1 VSLPELATRR
11 RVTVGMMTVTMV
23 LFGLIGLSGLKV
35 NLLPDLSYPTLTVR
49 TEYEGAAPLEIENL
63 ISQPVEETVGVVK
76 NVRKVHSVS
85 RTGQSDVVLEF
96 AWGTDMDMASL
107 EVRDKLDTLQ
117 LPLEA
122 KKPLLLRFNP
132 STDPILRFG
141 LTTNACA
148 IGAGPGSSNGT
159 ASSKPPAESSPVGTA
174 SNPASTNC
182 APAAVGEIE
191 LKQLR
196 RFADDDLKKRI
207 EPVAG
212 VAAVKVGGGLEDEID
227 VAIDQHK
234 LAQLGIDINDVIT
247 RLKNENVNASGG
259 RIDEGSQRFLVRT
272 INQFKSLD
280 EMRELLIKIDG
291 NVPVRLKDIAT
302 VTQGYKEREGIV
314 RIDGREAIELAI
326 YKEGD
331 ANTVSVAQA
340 VNAAVAKLAD
350 SLPKGVKL
358 STIEDQSIFIEHA
371 LHEVRFDALLG
382 GVLAILIIF
391 FFLGHAWST
400 FIIGLSLPVSLIAT
414 FFFMGQLHLS
424 LNVMSLGG
432 LALATGM
439 VVDDSIVVLENIARL
454 REKGLGI
461 VEAAV
466 KGTSEV
472 GMAVT
477 ASTLTTVAVF
487 FPLVFVQGVAGQL
500 FRDQALTITF
510 AMLISLVVA
519 MTLIPMLASLH
530 GRSPLAYKDEPVDP
544 ESLWSKAWR
553 GTFSLIAWPLLSS
566 SARWRGTTAKSIA
579 FVLALPLKLIAA
591 LLYFVL
597 LSVLVAFALL
607 MRYGAR
613 AAVFI
618 GDLLQ
623 GRETGMPLEHVR
635 RRLAW
640 SARVLRSPRANG
652 KGQAGRG
659 LSFWLTLVPKLA
671 FLPIAA
677 VTIVAS
683 AIVAPVIFL
692 VGWCARRIL
701 GALGWATNAGYGR
714 AARAYH
720 AFLPRAL
727 AHPWRVLGFAAF
739 AFALALA
746 LVPTLGLDLIPQ
758 LAQGRFDMTVT
769 LPPGTPLAETDKLV
783 GEISTRHAKDPGVE
797 SIYGV
802 AGAGTRLDA
811 NPTESGENIARLSI
825 ALANGGSRKIEA
837 AEVDRLRAG
846 MASRADAEVKFAR
859 PQLFSFSAP
868 LEVEIRGYDLDALA
882 KAGHRLSELMK
893 ASPRFAD
900 IKSTVESGYP
910 EIQIRFDQDR
920 AAALGL
926 TTRDIADRI
935 VRKVKGEVAT
945 RYDFRDRKIDVLVRS
960 RASDRGSVDD
970 IRNLVI
976 GYVSPSSAGS
986 SASGSATSGSGST
999 TVNASSTSA
1008 SASVTSSSGGN
1019 STTTVSD
1026 TARTSTDTPIRLS
1039 SVADVVATEGPSEIH
1054 RVSQERVAIV
1064 SSNLRYGDLS
1074 SAVAEINDIVAKNPL
1089 AAGVKVHVGGQS
1101 EELDSSVKSLLF
1113 ALGLAIFLVYLV
1125 MASQFESLLH
1135 PFVIMF
1141 SIPLAA
1147 VGAVLAL
1154 KLTNSP
1160 ISVVVFIGL
1169 IMLVG
1174 IVVKNAIVLID
1185 RVNQLREAGVAKLDA
1200 IAEGAESRLRPIV
1213 MTTLCTLIGFSPLAI
1228 GVGEGAEVRAPMA
1241 ITVIGG
1247 LAVSTLLTL
1256 IVIPVV
1262 YDLLDRR
1269 GDAWYVARGE
1279 RHRAKATHESL
1290 DDSSRAPEAQH
1301 A

>member
-1 VSLPELATRR
+1 MNLPELATRR
-11 RVTVGMMTVTMV
+11 RVTVGMLTLTLV
-23 LFGLIGLSGLKV
+23 LFGLIGLFGLKV

-63 ISQPVEETVGVVK
+63 ISQPVEEAVGVVK

-96 AWGTDMDMASL
+96 AWGTDMDMSSL

-132 STDPILRFG
+132 STDPIIRLG
-141 LTTNACA
+141 LSVK
-148 IGAGPGSSNGT
+148 G
-159 ASSKPPAESSPVGTA
+159 ESSEA
-174 SNPASTNC
+174 Q
-182 APAAVGEIE
+182 

-207 EPVAG
+207 EPVSG

-227 VAIDQHK
+227 VSIDQQK
-234 LAQLGIDINDVIT
+234 LARLGIDINEVIT

-259 RIDEGSQRFLVRT
+259 RIEEGSQRFLVRT
-272 INQFKSLD
+272 INQFKTLD
-280 EMRELLIKIDG
+280 EMRELLIKVDG
-291 NVPVRLKDIAT
+291 TVPVKLKDIAE
-302 VTQGYKEREGIV
+302 VRQGFKEREGVV

-331 ANTVSVAQA
+331 GNTVNVA
-340 VNAAVAKLAD
+340 AAVKTQLEKLKD
-350 SLPKGVKL
+350 SLPTGAAL
-358 STIEDQSIFIEHA
+358 TTIEDQSVFIEHA
-371 LHEVRFDALLG
+371 LYDVKKDAVIG

-391 FFLGHAWST
+391 FFLGDSWST
-400 FIIGLSLPVSLIAT
+400 FIISLSLPVSLIAT

-454 REKGLGI
+454 REKGASIL
-461 VEAAV
+461 EAAV
-466 KGTSEV
+466 RGTAEV

-510 AMLISLVVA
+510 AMLVSLVVS
-519 MTLIPMLASLH
+519 MSLIPMLASLK
-530 GRSPLAYKDEPVDP
+530 GRSPLAYRDEP
-544 ESLWSKAWR
+544 LKAARPLPNNRVLR
-553 GTFSLIAWPLLSS
+553 G
-566 SARWRGTTAKSIA
+566 
-579 FVLALPLKLIAA
+579 V
-591 LLYFVL
+591 V
-597 LSVLVAFALL
+597 V
-607 MRYGAR
+607 GAR
-613 AAVFI
+613 AIGEFI
-618 GDLLQ
+618 GQTLP
-623 GRETGMPLEHVR
+623 RA
-635 RRLAW
+635 LAW
-640 SARVLRSPRANG
+640 VIA
-652 KGQAGRG
+652 
-659 LSFWLTLVPKLA
+659 
-671 FLPIAA
+671 IAA
-677 VTIVAS
+677 RLCGIVFGRSLRFIGRFVTW
-683 AIVAPVIFL
+683 P
-692 VGWCARRIL
+692 
-701 GALGWATNAGYGR
+701 YDR
-714 AARAYH
+714 AA
-720 AFLPRAL
+720 AFYRRSLPKAL
-727 AHPWRVLGFAAF
+727 AHPWRVLGFAA
-739 AFALALA
+739 AALLA
-746 LVPTLGLDLIPQ
+746 TLSLVPSLGLDLIPQ

-783 GEISTRHAKDPGVE
+783 AEIAARHAKDPGVE

-825 ALANGGSRKIEA
+825 ALKDGGSKAIEA
-837 AEVDRLRAG
+837 AEIERLRAG
-846 MASRADAEVKFAR
+846 MMRADASVKFAR
-859 PQLFSFSAP
+859 PALFSFSAP

-882 KAGHRLSELMK
+882 KGGQRLVELMR

-900 IKSTVESGYP
+900 VKSTVEGGYP

-926 TTRDIADRI
+926 TTRDIADRV

-945 RYDFRDRKIDVLVRS
+945 RYDFRDRKIDVLVRA

-970 IRNLVI
+970 IRNLVV
-976 GYVSPSSAGS
+976 GYVAANA
-986 SASGSATSGSGST
+986 ASQPGKN
-999 TVNASSTSA
+999 NASAAAGTA
-1008 SASVTSSSGGN
+1008 SSGGN
-1019 STTTVSD
+1019 SNANSTSKSNAVSS
-1026 TARTSTDTPIRLS
+1026 ASTLNDSAQSSSDTPIRLS
-1039 SVADVVATEGPSEIH
+1039 AVADVVAGEGPSEIH
-1054 RVSQERVAIV
+1054 RITQERVAIV
-1064 SSNLRYGDLS
+1064 SSNLHYGDLA
-1074 SAVAEINDIVAKNPL
+1074 SAVAEVKDIVATHPL
-1089 AAGVKVHVGGQS
+1089 AAGVKVRVGGQS
-1101 EELDSSVKSLLF
+1101 EELDSSVKSLVF

-1147 VGAVLAL
+1147 VGAILAL
-1154 KLTNSP
+1154 KLSGSAV
-1160 ISVVVFIGL
+1160 SVVVFIGL

-1185 RVNQLREAGVAKLDA
+1185 RVNQLREAGVPKREALA
-1200 IAEGAESRLRPIV
+1200 QGAESRLRPIV
-1213 MTTLCTLIGFSPLAI
+1213 MTTLCTLIGFAPLAI

-1241 ITVIGG
+1241 LTVIGG

-1269 GDAWYVARGE
+1269 GDAWYAARGRRTSAIVPDRGDLE
-1279 RHRAKATHESL
+1279 TPIHGRAAGANPAGEP
-1290 DDSSRAPEAQH
+1290 A
-1301 A
+1301 

>member
-11 RVTVGMMTVTMV
+11 RVTVGMLTLTMV
-23 LFGLIGLSGLKV
+23 LFGLIGLAGLKV

-63 ISQPVEETVGVVK
+63 ISQPVEEAVGVVK

-132 STDPILRFG
+132 STDPILRLG
-141 LTTNACA
+141 LTADSCA
-148 IGAGPGSSNGT
+148 GAKAPD
-159 ASSKPPAESSPVGTA
+159 AKDAKA
-174 SNPASTNC
+174 
-182 APAAVGEIE
+182 APACVPKAATEIE

-207 EPVAG
+207 EPVTG

-227 VAIDQHK
+227 VAIDQQQ
-234 LAQLGIDINDVIT
+234 LARLGIDINEVIT
-247 RLKNENVNASGG
+247 RLKNENVNSSGG

-272 INQFKSLD
+272 INQFKTLD
-280 EMRELLIKIDG
+280 EMRELLIKVDG

-331 ANTVSVAQA
+331 ANTVSVAKA
-340 VNAAVAKLAD
+340 VNATVDHLRE
-350 SLPKGVKL
+350 SLPKNAKL
-358 STIEDQSIFIEHA
+358 TTIEDQSVFIEHA
-371 LHEVRFDALLG
+371 LSEVKFDALIG
-382 GVLAILIIF
+382 GILAILIIY
-391 FFLGHAWST
+391 FFLGHGWST
-400 FIIGLSLPVSLIAT
+400 FIISLSLPVSLIAT

-454 REKGLGI
+454 REKGAGI

-466 KGTSEV
+466 KGTAEV

-510 AMLISLVVA
+510 AMLISLIVA
-519 MTLIPMLASLH
+519 MTLIPMLASLK
-530 GRSPLAYKDEPVDP
+530 GRAPLSYRDEPVDG
-544 ESLWSKAWR
+544 ETLWSKTWR
-553 GTFSLIAWPLLSS
+553 STLALFLWPIRKPATRGQIAAFALS
-566 SARWRGTTAKSIA
+566 
-579 FVLALPLKLIAA
+579 LPLKLVAA
-591 LLYFVL
+591 PLFFVVMC
-597 LSVLVAFALL
+597 VLVLFSAAIK
-607 MRYGAR
+607 YGAR
-613 AAVFI
+613 GVYFVF
-618 GDLLQ
+618 DLLQ
-623 GRETGMPLEHVR
+623 GKRTGLTLDYVRNAARWGFDAVRWPYSSTNANDRKTLAFALTALPKLVLIPLILLALVACLVVPPVVYVVGWIVR
-635 RRLAW
+635 FLLRLI
-640 SARVLRSPRANG
+640 
-652 KGQAGRG
+652 GRG
-659 LSFWLTLVPKLA
+659 
-671 FLPIAA
+671 
-677 VTIVAS
+677 
-683 AIVAPVIFL
+683 
-692 VGWCARRIL
+692 
-701 GALGWATNAGYGR
+701 TNDGYSR

-720 AFLPRAL
+720 GFLPSAL
-727 AHPWRVLGFAAF
+727 AHPWRVLGFAALTF
-739 AFALALA
+739 AIAIA

-758 LAQGRFDMTVT
+758 LAQGRFDMTVA

-783 GEISTRHAKDPGVE
+783 AEISNRHAADPGVS

-802 AGAGTRLDA
+802 SGAGTRLDA

-825 ALANGGSRKIEA
+825 ALANGGSKKIEA
-837 AEVDRLRAG
+837 AEVDRLRDG
-846 MASRADAEVKFAR
+846 MANHADAEVKFSR

-868 LEVEIRGYDLDALA
+868 LEVEIRGYDLDSLA
-882 KAGHRLSELMK
+882 KAGHRLGELMK

-900 IKSTVESGYP
+900 IKSTVEGGYP

-926 TTRDIADRI
+926 TTRDIADRV

-960 RASDRGSVDD
+960 RLSDRGSVDD
-970 IRNLVI
+970 IRNLVV
-976 GYVSPSSAGS
+976 GYIAPVSTNTSNGGVSGTPSSGS
-986 SASGSATSGSGST
+986 
-999 TVNASSTSA
+999 
-1008 SASVTSSSGGN
+1008 
-1019 STTTVSD
+1019 STTTVNGSSTAATSTTTSASGATTTTTATTDSPRTSSD
-1026 TARTSTDTPIRLS
+1026 TPVRLS
-1039 SVADVVATEGPSEIH
+1039 SVAEVVATEGPSEIH
-1054 RVSQERVAIV
+1054 RVSAERVAIV
-1064 SSNLRYGDLS
+1064 SANLRYGDLG
-1074 SAVAEINDIVAKNPL
+1074 SAVAEINQIVANNPL

-1101 EELDSSVKSLLF
+1101 EELDSSVKSLMF

-1160 ISVVVFIGL
+1160 VSVVVFIGL

-1185 RVNQLREAGVAKLDA
+1185 RVNQLREAGVAKRDA
-1200 IAEGAESRLRPIV
+1200 IAQGAESRLRPIV

-1256 IVIPVV
+1256 VVIPVV

-1269 GDAWYVARGE
+1269 GDAWYVARGQ
-1279 RHRAKATHESL
+1279 RHRAKAMKKSHEDTG
-1290 DDSSRAPEAQH
+1290 DDEIPGEPEGQH